1 VNRVSRSEEI
11 ERLANDLLDRTRTET
26 VQADNKAS
34 ILLAGV
40 LAVAGGTAAALG
52 AGKWRPIEQPW
63 YIAVPFW
70 AAVAAA
76 LASITCLAAA
86 IYPRRRIQTAYK
98 PTTVGYFGDV
108 AALDSPDQLHGLLT
122 TSATRLLDIWID
134 QIWQMSA
141 IVSRKYRL
149 VRWSVRFLGAVLVL
163 AIIVLVVA
171 TISGR

>member
-1 VNRVSRSEEI
+1 VNRVSHSEEI

-63 YIAVPFW
+63 YVAVPFW
-70 AAVAAA
+70 TAVGAT

-86 IYPRRRIQTAYK
+86 IYPRRRVQTSHK

-108 AALDSPDQLHGLLT
+108 AALDSLDQLQTLLT
-122 TSATRLLDIWID
+122 SPGTRLIDVWID

-149 VRWSVRFLGAVLVL
+149 VRWSVRFLAAVLSL
-163 AIIVLVVA
+163 AIIVLIGA